1 MIIGIIIPLAVL
13 ILLRNLRI
21 LKKYLIFLLTN
32 YQQRNIL
39 MYKSTVKCEEQ
50 EMTSSYHRSQKAVS

>member
-1 MIIGIIIPLAVL
+1 ML
-13 ILLRNLRI
+13 ILLRNLSFF
-21 LKKYLIFLLTN
+21 KKCLIFLLTN

-50 EMTSSYHRSQKAVS
+50 EMTSSYHRSQKAVSWWEMAARND

>member
-1 MIIGIIIPLAVL
+1 MFKIHEIHLVLLTNLRKINKFL
-13 ILLRNLRI
+13 IL
-21 LKKYLIFLLTN
+21 LLTN
-32 YQQRNIL
+32 YSQRNIL